1 MTTVE
6 VVALMQRAMAVSLML
21 VGPFLLAGLVVG
33 VVVGLLQA
41 MTQINEATLSFIPKL
56 LVIGL
61 VLLLAGQW
69 MLQKLMAFTTEI
81 LGGLYRLTG

>member
-6 VVALMQRAMAVSLML
+6 VVGLMQRAMSVALIL
-21 VGPFLLAGLVVG
+21 VGPFLLVGLVVG

-56 LVIGL
+56 LAVGL

-69 MLQKLMAFTTEI
+69 MLQKLMAFTAEI
-81 LGGLYRLTG
+81 LGGLSRMTG